1 MQWGYD
7 SGVARYEKDYG
18 LHRKVWDI
26 EVTGTAFTIRYGSVH
41 GELES
46 YSREH
51 ATPADAQ
58 RAADQLAM
66 QRVADGYRLIEPP
79 RPRAPRVVPPLEA
92 ELQARPDDSGLLLVY
107 ADLLQS
113 QGDPRGQLIVLEQQG
128 LADEQRAWIDLHKAQ
143 LLGGLI
149 PLALPTVTCRWQ
161 HGFVHELR
169 LEIDDAH
176 PGITAMDMIDALVRL
191 PDAAFV
197 TSLVFGEPIVRQ
209 GDFHDVIEA
218 LVAHAPDLPRLT
230 RLRLGDAGEEGEDYA
245 PWMAIGDVGKLL
257 SALPQLEQLEVNGD
271 VISVSEVSAPS
282 LRELELRTTFLG
294 ENNLRALAAASWPEL
309 VTLRLWIGSG
319 SGGASALADLVHGG
333 RAPKLRRLAIHDCHF
348 GDELREL
355 LSGTQLD
362 ELEIESSRRYDVDE
376 E

>member
-1 MQWGYD
+1 
-7 SGVARYEKDYG
+7 VARYEKGYG
-18 LHRKVWDI
+18 LHRKLWEI
-26 EVTGTAFTIRYGSVH
+26 EVTEAAFTIRYGSVH

-58 RAADQLAM
+58 RAADQLAV

-79 RPRAPRVVPPLEA
+79 RPRTPRQVHPLEA
-92 ELQARPDDSGLLLVY
+92 ELRGRPDDGGLLLVY

-128 LADEQRAWIDLHKAQ
+128 LADEAGAWIDLHKAR

-149 PLALPTVTCRWQ
+149 PLALPTVTCTWQ
-161 HGFVHELR
+161 GGFLRELR
-169 LEIDDAH
+169 LEVDSAH
-176 PGITAMDMIDALVRL
+176 PEITAMHMLDALVEL

-209 GDFHDVIEA
+209 ADFHDVIET
-218 LVAHAPDLPRLT
+218 LVMHAADLPRLV
-230 RLRLGDAGEEGEDYA
+230 RLTLGDQGEDGA
-245 PWMAIGDVGKLL
+245 PWMAIGDVGALL
-257 SALPQLEQLEVNGD
+257 AALPQLEQLRVNGD
-271 VISVSEVSAPS
+271 VITVSQVSAPA

-294 ENNLRALAAASWPEL
+294 GNNLRALAAASWPEL

-348 GDELREL
+348 SDELREL
-355 LSGTQLD
+355 LSRTQLD
-362 ELEIESSRRYDVDE
+362 ELVIESSCRYEVDE